1 MKSTVKSLAVFFVL
15 CFVLIQDSS
24 ISGTADIA
32 TLAPSSAII
41 LTGALQPISF
51 SATNNKAYDIKTYH
65 AEFSIPAG
73 LTITDIST
81 TPVATKATIDTRKN
95 LLIFEWSAVGQ
106 GATVTGNFTVSAA
119 TQGMYTLA
127 PATVFY
133 TDYNR
138 KTYNASCNSS
148 AISMRDEFISPSS
161 PRNIRSRT
169 NEGYIAIFWDRP
181 ADTDVAGYN
190 LYRRTAATDFVAIGQ
205 IAASPYADAS
215 VEDGTTYYYRVTAVD
230 GSENESEWSAETSE
244 TYVKLFVQAYAAPGI
259 TIVAVGDIN
268 GDGQPD
274 LVAGDPTYTLGNG
287 GNAKYQVGKV
297 AIYYGGNTSGIPD
310 VTIVG
315 ENAEDQFGYALTVVD
330 MNNDGF
336 DELIIGAPYYDDLY
350 AATWPFSGKAT
361 NGGKVYVYS
370 GSSQL
375 SATPVY
381 TVEGKLS
388 LGCNGSCL
396 YLYAERLG
404 FSMAAAGDVNN
415 DGYQDVAIG
424 APMGG
429 MDHSGR
435 ILVLFGRANLSSPD
449 TAQVA
454 GPRADFNLGCTVAPV
469 GDVNG
474 DGYGDLISGNT
485 GGPIVSFSNKAS
497 LIYGGNYLSHV
508 LEINAGSSGDGIAKV
523 VSAAGDVNGDGYAD
537 FAVSR
542 RIYYGGPYPDA
553 IADRILPDAPD
564 FLSLLGDIN
573 DDGFKDVLV
582 SPGPKVYFGGV
593 FAEYVPDIV
602 REGVTV
608 LAVNDVDRDGI
619 RETFAGADANALYV
633 YSLASLVTAT
643 LPDIVILSPKNN
655 FSTDQSAVTVSGI
668 VTGAITKLQVGGQ
681 YLPLQPDGTFAVLTP
696 LSAGTNVIELNA
708 ETPAGKISKR
718 WIAVKQAPPKPLT
731 LSLSM
736 MDGAVYT
743 VDAPMMVSGTVSD
756 VTATVVLNGVP
767 ANLYSDVSGIHFE
780 SAAVRLAEGRNT
792 LTAIAQDGYGQTASV
807 SVTVMLLT
815 KGMLTGAVTDVATGL
830 ALPEVTVTVEGS
842 QNTYTAIT
850 DAQGAYTQPGI
861 AAGSFIVTFA
871 KTGYFSQTSTG
882 DIANGQVQTVNA
894 QMTPLPPL
902 FVSITAPQ
910 DGDLFNT
917 SAITVTGNVTN
928 NAAVVVNGM
937 PATVSGGAYSARIP
951 LHEGPN
957 PITASALDEYG
968 QTATDGITVTLSAR
982 ADSWEIYV
990 NQPALDF
997 GSRYAG
1003 TSFLQN
1009 FYVSNIGSGNLVLG
1023 TVAQPAQPFPIT
1035 SDDCSGR
1042 TLSPSASCIITVKF
1056 APPSEGVF
1064 TRTLTIPSN
1073 DADNPNYTVTLTGTA
1088 AYHEGGY
1095 FLPDTGQ
1102 QTCSGV
1108 YQRNP
1113 LSYTAN
1119 ADGTVLDANTG
1130 LVWQQTD
1137 DNLTRTWADAVNYCS
1152 GLTLGGQSGWR
1163 LPAGTELLGIV
1174 DYGRNHPAIDLL
1186 TFPGTDA
1193 APYWSA
1199 SEDGTNAWAVDFTA
1213 GGASVLNKTARA
1225 PVRCV
1230 RGTPLQNGPYSD
1242 NGDQTMTDLTTGL
1255 MWMKSMIVTPTSM
1268 DWALSTCN
1276 GAVIFGYSDWR
1287 LPTIKELS
1295 IYGSYCSMGDC
1306 TNWSSTALYNSAC
1319 GQAYTMGIGVI
1330 LAESKANQHMFQCVR
1345 GGNLK
1350 TVSPPPSIS
1359 AIAVSAVTD
1368 NSATIAWTTDQPA
1381 DSLVEYGTTASYG
1394 SLAFDQTSTTSH
1406 SITLTNLSPRTMYH
1420 FRVISANN
1428 SGASAVSGDNT
1439 FTSSFIVTTVGDY
1452 GNIAVMEVTGN
1463 YDAKN
1468 PDSTL
1473 NNFPR
1478 QEIAKEFIRTHQD
1491 QYDFLVIVSNF
1502 DFAMPDVNA
1511 KAFYLEVKNDT
1522 QGIAKTVFDNSAAFG
1537 SSGKLQG
1544 TIDMGNIADLGVNPL
1559 DPVKFETTLDTLAHE
1574 QLHRWGAGVK
1584 FKNPDGTLNNALF
1597 GKDDVHWS
1605 YLLDTDGSLEYGND
1619 WKDNGDGTF
1628 TSVSASKYY
1637 SNLDLYLMGMIDKSL
1652 VSPMTLIENGS
1663 IAPTLLPS
1671 LGTTITGTVR
1681 TVTIDDIIAAEG
1693 ERVPNTSTS
1702 QKTFKTG
1709 FIFITQTGTFDGSE
1723 PPAIETV
1730 RNAWAG
1736 RFASLTNGKGSISDV
1751 VSALTVTISSPSN
1764 GVTIMRPDTTVKGVV
1779 INSTGNETGVTVNGI
1794 VATVAGNQFIAEHV
1808 PLAEGANT
1816 ISVTATDTAGT
1827 TMSTI
1832 IVNAA
1837 TTGNYIRVTSNIESG
1852 IAPLEAILRVDGTFS
1867 ITSSSINASG
1877 PASPEITVLGN
1888 AEYKVKTIAEGTYT
1902 FTVSATG
1909 PDGNTYQDTVTITVL
1924 NKTQLDTL
1932 LKAKWEGMKI
1942 NLANQDITSAVSYF
1956 NSASQQLYNDLFTV
1970 ANAQLPQLVQEM
1982 QDIQLIYVR
1991 NGTAKYRII
2000 KNEIYG
2006 GQTLAITYYIY
2017 FALDESGMWKIA
2029 KF

>member
-1 MKSTVKSLAVFFVL
+1 MKSTVKNLAVFFIL

-73 LTITDIST
+73 LTIADIT
-81 TPVATKATIDTRKN
+81 ATPVATKATIDTRKN

-119 TQGMYTLA
+119 TQGTYTLI
-127 PATVFY
+127 PAMVFY

-148 AISMRDEFISPSS
+148 AISIRDEFISPSS
-161 PRNIRSRT
+161 PRNIRSRAS
-169 NEGYIAIFWDRP
+169 EGYIAIFWDKP

-190 LYRRTAATDFVAIGQ
+190 ISRRTAATDFVAIGQ

-215 VEDGTTYYYRVTAVD
+215 VEDGTTYYYRVTAID
-230 GSENESEWSAETSE
+230 GSGNESEWSAETSE
-244 TYVKLFVQAYAAPGI
+244 TYVKLLVRTYAAPGI
-259 TIVAVGDIN
+259 TIAAVGDIN
-268 GDGQPD
+268 GDGKPD

-297 AIYYGGNTSGIPD
+297 DIYYGGNTSGIPD
-310 VTIVG
+310 LTIVG

-370 GSSQL
+370 GGSQL

-381 TVEGKLS
+381 SVEGNLS

-415 DGYQDVAIG
+415 DGYQDAAIG

-435 ILVLFGRANLSSPD
+435 ILVLFGSANLSSPD

-454 GPRADFNLGCTVAPV
+454 GPRADFNLGCTVAAA

-485 GGPIVSFSNKAS
+485 GGDIYSFSNKVS
-497 LIYGGNYLSHV
+497 LIYGGNYLSYV
-508 LEINAGSSGDGIAKV
+508 LEINAGSTGDGIAKV

-537 FAVSR
+537 FALSR

-564 FLSLLGDIN
+564 FLSLLGDVN
-573 DDGFKDVLV
+573 NDGFKDIFV
-582 SPGPKVYFGGV
+582 SPGPKVYFGGA
-593 FAEYVPDIV
+593 FAEYLPDIL

-608 LAVNDVDRDGI
+608 LAMNDVDRDGI
-619 RETFAGADANALYV
+619 RETFVGADANALSV

-668 VTGAITKLQVGGQ
+668 ITGAITKLQVGGQ

-696 LSAGTNVIELNA
+696 LSAGTNVIEINA

-718 WIAVKQAPPKPLT
+718 WITVKQAPPKPLT

-736 MDGAVYT
+736 MDGAVYIF
-743 VDAPMMVSGTVSD
+743 DAPMMVSGTVSD
-756 VTATVVLNGVP
+756 VTATVELNGVP

-850 DAQGAYTQPGI
+850 DAQGAYTLPGI

-902 FVSITAPQ
+902 AVSITAPQ
-910 DGDLFNT
+910 DGAVFSLP
-917 SAITVTGNVTN
+917 SITVNGTVHANATVT
-928 NAAVVVNGM
+928 VNGR
-937 PATVSGGAYSARIP
+937 AASVNNGNYTVSATLI
-951 LHEGPN
+951 EGQN
-957 PITASALDEYG
+957 TITATATDQYG
-968 QTATDGITVTLSAR
+968 QTASADI
-982 ADSWEIYV
+982 A
-990 NQPALDF
+990 
-997 GSRYAG
+997 
-1003 TSFLQN
+1003 
-1009 FYVSNIGSGNLVLG
+1009 
-1023 TVAQPAQPFPIT
+1023 
-1035 SDDCSGR
+1035 
-1042 TLSPSASCIITVKF
+1042 
-1056 APPSEGVF
+1056 
-1064 TRTLTIPSN
+1064 
-1073 DADNPNYTVTLTGTA
+1073 VTLTTTENMTGVVTDSLT
-1088 AYHEGGY
+1088 G
-1095 FLPDTGQ
+1095 LPVSSALVTVTDFSNT
-1102 QTCSGV
+1102 TK
-1108 YQRNP
+1108 
-1113 LSYTAN
+1113 N
-1119 ADGTVLDANTG
+1119 ALTDANGSYAIPDMAPGEYTG
-1130 LVWQQTD
+1130 TITKD
-1137 DNLTRTWADAVNYCS
+1137 GYITTNLAGTKLSGQKAVVSGLLNPILPIISGITPRIVAPDSVTITWA
-1152 GLTLGGQSGWR
+1152 
-1163 LPAGTELLGIV
+1163 
-1174 DYGRNHPAIDLL
+1174 
-1186 TFPGTDA
+1186 
-1193 APYWSA
+1193 
-1199 SEDGTNAWAVDFTA
+1199 
-1213 GGASVLNKTARA
+1213 
-1225 PVRCV
+1225 
-1230 RGTPLQNGPYSD
+1230 
-1242 NGDQTMTDLTTGL
+1242 
-1255 MWMKSMIVTPTSM
+1255 
-1268 DWALSTCN
+1268 
-1276 GAVIFGYSDWR
+1276 
-1287 LPTIKELS
+1287 
-1295 IYGSYCSMGDC
+1295 
-1306 TNWSSTALYNSAC
+1306 
-1319 GQAYTMGIGVI
+1319 
-1330 LAESKANQHMFQCVR
+1330 
-1345 GGNLK
+1345 
-1350 TVSPPPSIS
+1350 
-1359 AIAVSAVTD
+1359 
-1368 NSATIAWTTDQPA
+1368 TDQPSSSRI
-1381 DSLVEYGTTASYG
+1381 DYGATPSYG
-1394 SLAFDQTSTTSH
+1394 SFLEDPSLVTSH
-1406 SITLTNLSPRTMYH
+1406 SVTLANLASHTTYH
-1420 FRVISANN
+1420 FKVTSTN
-1428 SGASAVSGDNT
+1428 SYGFASSSPDQT

-1468 PDSTL
+1468 PDNTL
-1473 NNFPR
+1473 NDFSR
-1478 QEIAKEFIRTHQD
+1478 QQIAKEFIRTHQD

-1544 TIDMGNIADLGVNPL
+1544 TIDMGNIANLGVNPL

-1597 GKDDVHWS
+1597 GKDNVHWS

-1619 WKDNGDGTF
+1619 WKANADGTF
-1628 TSVSASKYY
+1628 TSVSAPKYY
-1637 SNLDLYLMGMIDKSL
+1637 SNLDLYLMGMIDKAQ
-1652 VSPMTLIENGS
+1652 VAPMTLIENAS

-1693 ERVPNTSTS
+1693 ERIPNASTS

-1723 PPAIETV
+1723 PPAIESI

-1736 RFASLTNGKGSISDV
+1736 RFAKLTGGKGNIADV
-1751 VSALTVTISSPSN
+1751 IPSLTVTIISPSD
-1764 GVTIMRPDTTVKGVV
+1764 GVTLTTPYTTVKGAV
-1779 INSTGNETGVTVNGI
+1779 INSSGNETGVTVNGI
-1794 VATVAGNQFIAEHV
+1794 PATVMGNQFIAEHV
-1808 PLAEGANT
+1808 PLADGVNIVT
-1816 ISVTATDTAGT
+1816 VTATDTAG
-1827 TMSTI
+1827 ST
-1832 IVNAA
+1832 A
-1837 TTGNYIRVTSNIESG
+1837 TSTVSVSAITGNFIRLSPTIVSG
-1852 IAPLEAILRVDGTFS
+1852 IAPLEALLKIDGTFG
-1867 ITSSSINASG
+1867 ITNAVMSASG
-1877 PASPEITVLGN
+1877 PVQPQVTGTAPDEYTVKL
-1888 AEYKVKTIAEGTYT
+1888 IAEGSYT

-1909 PDGNTYQDTVTITVL
+1909 PDGNTYQDSVTITVM
-1924 NKTQLDTL
+1924 NQTELDRL
-1932 LKAKWEGMKI
+1932 LKAKWEGMKTK
-1942 NLANQDITSAVSYF
+1942 L
-1956 NSASQQLYNDLFTV
+1956 ASQDVEGALNFFTEQSQDSFRTNFTV
-1970 ANAQLPQLVQEM
+1970 LAPYLPEIISGMGEFNLVKVTEHFAEC
-1982 QDIQLIYVR
+1982 DIRSVR
-1991 NGTAKYRII
+1991 NG
-2000 KNEIYG
+2000 E
-2006 GQTLAITYYIY
+2006 TYSFLVLFVQDY
-2017 FALDESGMWKIA
+2017 SGKWGIRS
-2029 KF
+2029 F